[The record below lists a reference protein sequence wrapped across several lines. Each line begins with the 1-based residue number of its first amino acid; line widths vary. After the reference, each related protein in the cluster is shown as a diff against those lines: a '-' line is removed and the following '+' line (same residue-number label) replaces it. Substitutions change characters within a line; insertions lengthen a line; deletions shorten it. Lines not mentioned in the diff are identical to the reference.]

1 MPRDLLLLLVLLACG
16 RAVSP
21 AAPPCVVSRVV
32 DGDTFYCRDGRKVR
46 LIGVDSPELAQ
57 GAPGRA
63 ARDALRRLLPQG
75 SAARLE
81 EDAAPTD
88 RYGRVLAWVWSDA
101 GLVNEAL
108 VRGGWAVLYTVPP
121 NVKYASRVERAQ
133 KEARASRAGLWNG
146 SAFECSPSDYRR
158 HACPSDR

>member
-1 MPRDLLLLLVLLACG
+1 VPRDLLLLLVLLACG
-16 RAVSP
+16 RTVST
-21 AAPPCVVSRVV
+21 APSPCVVSRVV

-57 GAPGRA
+57 GAPGRQ
-63 ARDALRRLLPQG
+63 ARDALGRLLLQG
-75 SAARLE
+75 SAVRLE

-121 NVKYASRVERAQ
+121 NVKYVSRIERAQ
-133 KEARASRAGLWNG
+133 KEARGAQAGLWSG
-146 SAFECSPSDYRR
+146 AAFDCPPSEYRR
-158 HACPSDR
+158 HACPAGR

>member
-16 RAVSP
+16 RAASTAVSP
-21 AAPPCVVSRVV
+21 CLVSRVV

-57 GAPGRA
+57 GAPGRQ
-63 ARDALRRLLPQG
+63 ARDALGRLLPQG
-75 SAARLE
+75 AAVRLE
-81 EDAAPTD
+81 DDAAPTD
-88 RYGRVLAWVWSDA
+88 RYGRALAWVWSDA

-121 NVKYASRVERAQ
+121 NVKYASRIERAQ
-133 KEARASRAGLWNG
+133 KEARASRAGLWSG
-146 SAFECSPSDYRR
+146 SAFECLPSVYRR
-158 HACPSDR
+158 HACPAGR

>member
-1 MPRDLLLLLVLLACG
+1 MPRDLLLVLVLLACG
-16 RAVSP
+16 RAVSS
-21 AAPPCVVSRVV
+21 APPPCLVSRVV

-57 GAPGRA
+57 GAPGHA
-63 ARDALRRLLPQG
+63 ARDALSRLMPPG
-75 SAARLE
+75 AAVRLE

-133 KEARASRAGLWNG
+133 KEARTSGAGLWNG
-146 SAFECSPSDYRR
+146 SAFECSPSEYRR
-158 HACPSDR
+158 HACPADR

>member
-1 MPRDLLLLLVLLACG
+1 VPRDLLLLLVLLACG

-21 AAPPCVVSRVV
+21 AASPCVVSRVV
-32 DGDTFYCRDGRKVR
+32 DGDTFHCRDGRKVR

-57 GAPGRA
+57 GAPGSQ
-63 ARDALRRLLPQG
+63 ARDVLSRLLPRG
-75 SAARLE
+75 SEVRLE

-121 NVKYASRVERAQ
+121 NVKYAKRIERAQ
-133 KEARASRAGLWNG
+133 KEARGSHAGLWSG
-146 SAFECSPSDYRR
+146 SAFECQPSEYRR
-158 HACPSDR
+158 HACPAGH

>member
-1 MPRDLLLLLVLLACG
+1 VPRDLLLLLLLLACG
-16 RAVSP
+16 RAVSSV
-21 AAPPCVVSRVV
+21 APPCVVSRVV

-57 GAPGRA
+57 GDPGRA
-63 ARDALRRLLPQG
+63 ARDALGRLLPQG
-75 SAARLE
+75 SAVRLE
-81 EDAAPTD
+81 EDATHTD

-133 KEARASRAGLWNG
+133 KQAREARAGLWSG
-146 SAFECSPSDYRR
+146 SAFECPPSEYRR
-158 HACPSDR
+158 HACPAGR

>member
-16 RAVSP
+16 RAISP
-21 AAPPCVVSRVV
+21 AASVCVVSRVV

-57 GAPGRA
+57 GAPGRE

-75 SAARLE
+75 TAVRLE

-88 RYGRVLAWVWSDA
+88 RYGRVLAWVWSGA

-108 VRGGWAVLYTVPP
+108 VRGGWAVLYTVSP
-121 NVKYASRVERAQ
+121 NVKYASRIQQAQ
-133 KEARASRAGLWNG
+133 KAARSAHAGLWSG
-146 SAFECSPSDYRR
+146 SAFDCPPSDYRR
-158 HACPSDR
+158 HACPAAP